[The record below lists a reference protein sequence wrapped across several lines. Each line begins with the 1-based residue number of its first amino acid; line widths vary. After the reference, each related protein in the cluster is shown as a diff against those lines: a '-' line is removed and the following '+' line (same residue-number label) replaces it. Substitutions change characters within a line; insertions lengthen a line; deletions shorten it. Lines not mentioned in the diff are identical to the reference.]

1 MSYILTIILFNGVI
15 SAKQYS
21 TAQECQMALYSA
33 MDELF
38 IKNIETIECAE
49 ATKKN
54 F

>member
-15 SAKQYS
+15 SIKQYP

-38 IKNIETIECAE
+38 IKNIETIEC
-49 ATKKN
+49 KKN